1 MMGAAHIHQAL
12 QLLQT
17 QAYTCRIIGRIHNDR
32 LGTRS
37 HRRLQRL
44 GTGPEAGIRIAL
56 NDYRNTTR
64 VFYLCFIRREVRGE
78 EHHLVTRIHHS
89 V

>member
-1 MMGAAHIHQAL
+1 MGAAHIHQAL

-17 QAYTCRIIGRIHNDR
+17 QAYTCRIVGRIHNDR

-44 GTGPEAGIRIAL
+44 GTESKAGIRIAL
-56 NDYRNTTR
+56 NDHRNAAR
-64 VFYLCFIRREVRGE
+64 MFYLSFIRREVRGE